1 MSPRYPRIRLPFLV
15 ETENEEIIILRDSVC
30 IAFYVDRNH
39 GEIAQVV
46 AKSLSR
52 YEAAVGPASL
62 ALYVDNEGDWQELDA
77 KGRAFVQEEFE
88 MPLSARIELSDSPES
103 LSHSFKYRGESPIE
117 SWGESE
123 QHRPISS
130 VEFYLPTEYLLEH
143 GAGRVRDLSMEL
155 GAELPFVSGHAGLS
169 FHMAAWMRDNTPV
182 VRELSQRH
190 PGFDLPG
197 MDELRRVMGSRTRG
211 ASWLTFLGQP
221 ILGGLGGVAGLRAQL
236 KSPGTTVQEMSGDR
250 AVVSLGE
257 WPEAGDLET
266 GDTLPH
272 YRELARVLEP
282 WMYTHGDA
290 YWGNLTPEE
299 IRRWER
305 RFLD

>member
-155 GAELPFVSGHAGLS
+155 GA
-169 FHMAAWMRDNTPV
+169 
-182 VRELSQRH
+182 
-190 PGFDLPG
+190 
-197 MDELRRVMGSRTRG
+197 
-211 ASWLTFLGQP
+211 
-221 ILGGLGGVAGLRAQL
+221 
-236 KSPGTTVQEMSGDR
+236 
-250 AVVSLGE
+250 
-257 WPEAGDLET
+257 
-266 GDTLPH
+266 
-272 YRELARVLEP
+272 
-282 WMYTHGDA
+282 
-290 YWGNLTPEE
+290 
-299 IRRWER
+299 
-305 RFLD
+305 